1 MTTNPGRNTT
11 TMRRT
16 VALIAMTSCVVLS
29 ALAGSLDLASA
40 EPVPS
45 APGTYPATNGSGAT
59 STATDFVTA
68 VGADADAELVDNIA
82 KTYNAQVSATAPKV
96 LSFDAVNPTTGTVES
111 SPIHV
116 KPGCDITRPN
126 GANAGLTAIA
136 KNQLSAVAT
145 SNPNPGDGAS
155 YCIDVVRSSRS
166 KKTDG
171 TEAGLTFYSLT
182 RDAVTW
188 ATIGGSYAPDAPLT
202 TKQVRGIYECSITNW
217 AQVGGQYGDIHVYA
231 PPTSAA
237 TYTFFLQSIGSSVA
251 NVSAG
256 CGTTVRATQ
265 QNDGTQI
272 GGDPQGI
279 TPYAVT
285 KWAAQSNGAPG
296 INDLRGGT
304 VLGRVPLSDGTSVA
318 PLITYQSGPYRVLN
332 PQFASGSGTATST
345 QGRVLY
351 DVVRN
356 GSPLSTLFDAAGFV
370 CANQDSLLPP
380 YGAVPLGTDTSQTE
394 YCGKPN

>member
-1 MTTNPGRNTT
+1 
-11 TMRRT
+11 MRRT
-16 VALIAMTSCVVLS
+16 LALTA
-29 ALAGSLDLASA
+29 AAGSLVASLVGAAHA
-40 EPVPS
+40 EPVPA
-45 APGTYPATNGSGAT
+45 APGTYPTTNGSGAT
-59 STATDFVTA
+59 PTAPDFVTA
-68 VGADADAELVDNIA
+68 VGADADAELFDNIA
-82 KTYNAQVSATAPKV
+82 KTYNAQAAATDARV
-96 LSFDAVNPTTGTVES
+96 LSFDAVNPSTGTVES

-136 KNQLSAVAT
+136 KNQVSAVAT
-145 SNPNPGDGAS
+145 ANPNPGDGS
-155 YCIDVVRSSRS
+155 TYCIDVVRSSRS

-188 ATIGGSYAPDAPLT
+188 ASIGGSYAPTSALT
-202 TKQVRGIYECSITNW
+202 TKQLRGIYECAITNW
-217 AQVGGQYGDIHVYA
+217 AQVGGQYGAIHVYA

-251 NVSAG
+251 NVTTG
-256 CGTTVRATQ
+256 CGSSIRATQ

-285 KWAAQSNGAPG
+285 KWAAQRNGPSG

-304 VLGRVPLSDGTSVA
+304 VLGQVPLSDGTTVA
-318 PLITYQSGPYRVLN
+318 PVVAYQGGPYLVLN
-332 PQFASGSGTATST
+332 PQFASGNGVATST

-351 DVVRN
+351 DTLRN
-356 GSPLSTLFDAAGFV
+356 GSPLSSLFVTAGFV
-370 CANQDSLLPP
+370 CSNQDALLPP
-380 YGAVPLGTDTSQTE
+380 FGAVPLGNDTTQTE